1 MKKNKK
7 IIFIILAAILV
18 IGGAFAAWY
27 FSELR
32 SYQQAVEDIS
42 IGEVDLST
50 ITDGIYTGSH
60 EAVWV
65 GATVEVTVKDHRI
78 TEIKLDHR
86 HGQGEAAE
94 VIPDKVIE
102 AQSLQVDTISGVTSS
117 SKVILKRPAECHRII
132 GHLLQQTKRIS

>member
-7 IIFIILAAILV
+7 VIFIIIAVILV
-18 IGGAFAAWY
+18 IGGAFAAKY
-27 FSELR
+27 FSDLS
-32 SYQQAVEDIS
+32 SYRQAVEEIT
-42 IGEVDLST
+42 IGSVDLST
-50 ITDGIYTGSH
+50 IPDGTYSGSQ

-94 VIPDKVIE
+94 VITDHVIE
-102 AQSLQVDTISGVTSS
+102 EQSLQVDTISGVTSS
-117 SKVILKRPAECHRII
+117 SKVILKAIENALVNAAE
-132 GHLLQQTKRIS
+132 

>member
-7 IIFIILAAILV
+7 VLFIILAV
-18 IGGAFAAWY
+18 IMVVGGAFAAKY
-27 FSELR
+27 FSDLS
-32 SYQQAVEDIS
+32 SYRQAVEEIS
-42 IGEVDLST
+42 IGDVDLST
-50 ITDGIYTGSH
+50 IPDGTYSGSH

-65 GATVEVTVKDHRI
+65 GATVEVTVRDHRI

-102 AQSLQVDTISGVTSS
+102 AQSLQVDTVSGATSS
-117 SKVILKRPAECHRII
+117 SKVILKAIEKA
-132 GHLLQQTKRIS
+132 LLNSTE

>member
-7 IIFIILAAILV
+7 VLFIILAVILV
-18 IGGAFAAWY
+18 VGGAFTAKY
-27 FSELR
+27 FSDLS
-32 SYQQAVEDIS
+32 SYRQAVEEIT
-42 IGEVDLST
+42 IGDVDLST
-50 ITDGIYTGSH
+50 IPDGTYSGSH

-94 VIPDKVIE
+94 VITDHVIE
-102 AQSLQVDTISGVTSS
+102 AQSLQVDMISGVTSS
-117 SKVILKRPAECHRII
+117 SKVILKAIEKA
-132 GHLLQQTKRIS
+132 LLSAKE

>member
-7 IIFIILAAILV
+7 VLFIILAVILV
-18 IGGAFAAWY
+18 VGGAFTAKY
-27 FSELR
+27 FSDLS
-32 SYQQAVEDIS
+32 SYRQAVEEIT
-42 IGEVDLST
+42 IGDVDLST
-50 ITDGIYTGSH
+50 IPDGTYSGSH

-65 GATVEVTVKDHRI
+65 GATVEVTVRNHRI

-94 VIPDKVIE
+94 VITDHVIE

-117 SKVILKRPAECHRII
+117 SKVILKAVEKALLSSAE
-132 GHLLQQTKRIS
+132 

>member
-7 IIFIILAAILV
+7 VIFIVLAAILV
-18 IGGAFAAWY
+18 IGGAFAAKY
-27 FSELR
+27 FSDLS
-32 SYQQAVEDIS
+32 SYREAVEEIT

-50 ITDGIYTGSH
+50 VPDGTYTGSS

-65 GATVEVTVKDHRI
+65 GATVEVTVRDHQI

-94 VIPDKVIE
+94 VITDHVLE
-102 AQSLQVDTISGVTSS
+102 AQSLQVDIISGVTSS
-117 SKVILKRPAECHRII
+117 SKVILKAIENALLSAAE
-132 GHLLQQTKRIS
+132 